1 MPPSPTLTSDHLLQ
15 ISELKQIF
23 FCAIRINYFTAFSVL
38 LLQQYYLFYMKIQTE
53 LNQKVSKG
61 EDITVK
67 KGTFLSSQHTVTV
80 ASSY

>member
-1 MPPSPTLTSDHLLQ
+1 
-15 ISELKQIF
+15 
-23 FCAIRINYFTAFSVL
+23 
-38 LLQQYYLFYMKIQTE
+38 MKIQTE